1 MRIVADDLTHPAV
14 VALLADHLAGMRA
27 TSPAKSVHAL
37 DVAALR
43 APGVAFFTGWN
54 GDALLGCAALRELG
68 EATGEVKSM
77 RTAAAHQRHGVA
89 RALLDH
95 LVGVAR
101 ARGWRRLSL
110 ETGSGP
116 AFAAPLALYR
126 GYGFVDGA
134 RYGDYADDGFLTFLH
149 LDL

>member
-1 MRIVADDLTHPAV
+1 MRIVADDLTDPSV
-14 VALLADHLAGMRA
+14 VALLHTYHGLMRDS
-27 TSPAKSVHAL
+27 SPPVSVHTLDLARL
-37 DVAALR
+37 RQPDVAFWTAWHDGDLL
-43 APGVAFFTGWN
+43 AF
-54 GDALLGCAALRELG
+54 AALREL
-68 EATGEVKSM
+68 AADHGEVKSM
-77 RTAAAHQRHGVA
+77 HVAAAHQRRGVA

-95 LVGVAR
+95 VVGVAR
-101 ARGWRRLSL
+101 RRGYRRLSL

-134 RYGDYADDGFLTFLH
+134 TYGDYGDDPFLVFLH

>member
-1 MRIVADDLTHPAV
+1 MRIAADDPTRPDVA
-14 VALLADHLAGMRA
+14 ALLADYHALMRSV
-27 TSPAKSVHAL
+27 SPPVSVHTL
-37 DVAALR
+37 GHDRLRHDDVSFWTAR
-43 APGVAFFTGWN
+43 D
-54 GDALLGCAALRELG
+54 GDALLAFVALREL
-68 EATGEVKSM
+68 AADHAEVKSM
-77 RTAAAHQRHGVA
+77 HVAAAHQRRGIA

-95 LVGVAR
+95 VVGVAR
-101 ARGWRRLSL
+101 TRGYRRLSL

-134 RYGDYADDGFLTFLH
+134 TYGEYGDDPFLTFLH